1 MAVSNERKRG
11 SLVVNSLAPRL
22 SRKLALVLRRDK
34 RLDRG
39 LREVVNALTRLGTR
53 S

>member
-1 MAVSNERKRG
+1 MAVSNERKRKG
-11 SLVVNSLAPRL
+11 LVVRSLTPRL

-39 LREVVNALTRLGTR
+39 LREVVSALTRLGKH

>member
-1 MAVSNERKRG
+1 MAVSNERNRNG
-11 SLVVNSLAPRL
+11 LVVRSLAPRL

-39 LREVVNALTRLGTR
+39 LREVVNAFTGLTTP
-53 S
+53 